1 MTEEKKHE
9 VNGSLIRLD
18 KMYKWFPIK
27 GGLFGKTV
35 ANVKAVDGVSLEIRR
50 GETMGLVGESG
61 SGKTTL
67 ARALMRLTS
76 ITKGQIFF
84 EDSEISSIK
93 GGRLKPFRRR
103 MQMVFQD
110 PYASLDP
117 RQSIRSTLT
126 EPMKIHHVTDSKQE
140 ANRKAEELIETVGL
154 NPDHLSRFPHEFSG
168 GQRQRIAIARALAVN
183 PQFLLLDEPTSS
195 LDVSVQAQIL
205 NLLKKLQVEYNLTY
219 LFISHNL
226 SVIRHM
232 CDRVAVMYLGRI
244 VEIGSMKMIYENPKH
259 PYTNA
264 LLSSVP
270 NPDPQ
275 KRKELGVLEG
285 DVPSPINIP
294 SGCRFRTRCEYATT
308 KCTEEFPP
316 LVEIEPGHWIECHYD
331 IDFGERKRELKV
343 EQIGLSP
350 A

>member
-84 EDSEISSIK
+84 EDSEISSVK
-93 GGRLKPFRRR
+93 GGSLKPLRRR

-343 EQIGLSP
+343 ERIGLSP